1 MARFYADEQFPFQV
15 VELLRNL
22 GHDVLT
28 VQEAGNANQRIPDD
42 QVLAFAVNQERS
54 ILTINRVD
62 FIRLHRR
69 DNEHFGIVV
78 CTNNRNWEQFA
89 ARVDDAVKAEESL
102 RGKLIRVLRPSV
114 SISDR
119 LVISGLST

>member
-1 MARFYADEQFPFQV
+1 MARFYADEQFPLPV

-28 VQEAGNANQRIPDD
+28 VQEAGNANQRIPDE
-42 QVLAFAVNQERS
+42 QVLAFAVSQERA
-54 ILTINRVD
+54 ILTINRID

-69 DNEHFGIVV
+69 DDQHFGIVV

-89 ARVDDAVKAEESL
+89 ARVNDVVIAEGSL
-102 RGKLIRVLRPSV
+102 QKKLIRVVRPSV
-114 SISDR
+114 
-119 LVISGLST
+119 